1 MSDQAIYLDYQA
13 TTPCDPRVVKA
24 MMPYFTDIYAN
35 AHSDHALGQQANI
48 GVEKARQQVAD
59 LLGVSTS
66 EIIFT
71 SGATEANNIA
81 IQGAVKYL
89 LKQGKT
95 ARRVI
100 TVATEHKSV
109 LEVVNSLA
117 EWGIEI
123 VVLPVDHEGMVD
135 PDELIKALKTPTLLV
150 SIMAANNET
159 SVIQPITQLAEIVH
173 EYGALFHCDMAQSV
187 GKIIEPFSMDLIDM
201 ASISGHKIYG
211 PKGIGVL
218 YVRRKPR
225 IRVSPLFFGGYQER
239 GIRSGTLPVPL
250 IVGMGAACALMHQEG
265 QQEAVRL
272 QNYKQQFLEGLRVA
286 IPMVKVNGSLQKSL
300 PGSINLWFP
309 GVQALDILKK
319 VPHLYLST
327 GSACTMSFLVPSY
340 VLMAMEISEK
350 HALQSFRL
358 SFGRMTKN
366 TQVQLVIDA
375 LTCAYGELMAGR

>member
-1 MSDQAIYLDYQA
+1 
-13 TTPCDPRVVKA
+13 
-24 MMPYFTDIYAN
+24 MPYFTDIYAN
-35 AHSDHALGQQANI
+35 AHSDHVLGQQASK
-48 GVEKARQQVAD
+48 GVETARQQVAD

-89 LKQGKT
+89 LKQGNT
-95 ARRVI
+95 AKRVI

-109 LEVVNSLA
+109 LEVVNSLV

-123 VVLPVDHEGMVD
+123 VVLPVDHQGMVD
-135 PDELIKALKTPTLLV
+135 SEALIQALKTPTLLV

-159 SVIQPITQLAEIVH
+159 SVIQPITQLAEIAH
-173 EYGALFHCDMAQSV
+173 EHGALFHCDMAQVV
-187 GKIIEPFSMDLIDM
+187 GKMIVPFPMDHIDL

-225 IRVSPLFFGGYQER
+225 VRLAPLFWGGYQER

-250 IVGMGAACALMHQEG
+250 IVGMGAACELMHQEG
-265 QQEAVRL
+265 RQEALRL
-272 QNYKQQFLEGLRVA
+272 QAYKQHLLEGLCRA
-286 IPMVKVNGSLQKSL
+286 IPKVKVNGDLTKSL

-309 GVQALDILKK
+309 EVRAIDILKK

-327 GSACTMSFLVPSY
+327 GSACTMSFLMPSY
-340 VLMAMEISEK
+340 VLMAMGISET